1 MGEGN
6 LRMPAAFKALKRPKQ
21 DDVGHVVCVDGDSSQ
36 ELPRSTSPKMHE
48 SLPTASN
55 AGDNN
60 EFDFTNNDTE
70 RQSLTTLL
78 SQNNAP
84 ESRNVSSSFQDNRG
98 ILSKNVQTNGSE
110 SIASFTPSAPPLESR
125 NSNISSIP
133 SVPSV
138 STTNTNFHRQN
149 SIAATSTLPNGNNNN
164 NRLKFASLSSPDV
177 ASTPEGNSQPRLS
190 AFASTASFQ
199 AGIDLYGFKK
209 PTYGITID
217 EFDSLSARYSK
228 YLERRGEKWRNLL
241 RAHGLSIGT
250 DNEPPVRFP
259 PESQK
264 LRRYVRKGI
273 PPKWRGN
280 AWFWYA
286 RGHEKLNAHP
296 QLYEKL
302 VNETEGLKNNDSE
315 HIERDLHRTFPD
327 NILFRNDP
335 NTNEESPHLKALRR
349 VLTCF
354 SVYQPKVGYCQSLNF
369 IAGNLL
375 LFMDEERAFWML
387 VIITQTYLSGL
398 HEVNL
403 EQVNISQGILM
414 ISVRDRLPKI
424 WNALNL
430 EHSLEENFISN
441 LPPISLC
448 TAPWFMSMMVNVL
461 PTETMLRVW
470 DCIFLEGP
478 KTIYRIALSIFK
490 LAEPQLNKATD
501 ELEVFQIIQSAPK
514 TIYDPDVLMS
524 ACFKRTNGFGHVSN
538 EDVAMLRSF
547 VQQRRKQALE
557 GIDSG
562 TSDRHAYAKLHR
574 GRRVKAKLSLYR

>member
-1 MGEGN
+1 
-6 LRMPAAFKALKRPKQ
+6 MPAAFKALQRSKQ
-21 DDVGHVVCVDGDSSQ
+21 DEVGPVVYVDNERNQ
-36 ELPRSTSPKMHE
+36 EIRPSASPKLPNFPPDV
-48 SLPTASN
+48 SLNEDT
-55 AGDNN
+55 N
-60 EFDFTNNDTE
+60 EFDFTNTNTE
-70 RQSLTTLL
+70 RQSLVTLL
-78 SQNNAP
+78 SQNSQP
-84 ESRNVSSSFQDNRG
+84 GSRNVSSGSQENRG
-98 ILSKNVQTNGSE
+98 ILTRNLRGSE
-110 SIASFTPSAPPLESR
+110 STASFTPSAPPLESR
-125 NSNISSIP
+125 NSNISS
-133 SVPSV
+133 VPSV
-138 STTNTNFHRQN
+138 STTNTNFARQN
-149 SIAATSTLPNGNNNN
+149 SNCAVPTNSNNCNN
-164 NRLKFASLSSPDV
+164 NRLKFASMSLPDV
-177 ASTPEGNSQPRLS
+177 AAPSGETPQSRLS
-190 AFASTASFQ
+190 AFASTASFR
-199 AGIDLYGFKK
+199 AGVDLYGFKK
-209 PTYGITID
+209 PTYGISPD
-217 EFDSLSARYSK
+217 EFDSISLKYSK
-228 YLERRGEKWRNLL
+228 YIERRGEKWKNLL
-241 RAHGLSIGT
+241 KAHGLSVGT
-250 DNEPPVRFP
+250 DDEPPVRFP

-286 RGHEKLNAHP
+286 RGYEKLNAHP

-302 VNETEGLKNNDSE
+302 ISETEGLKNNDSE

-327 NILFRNDP
+327 NIYFRNDP
-335 NTNEESPHLKALRR
+335 TTNEESPHLKALRR

-403 EQVNISQGILM
+403 EQVNISQGVLM

-490 LAEPQLNKATD
+490 LSEPQLTKATD

-524 ACFKRTNGFGHVSN
+524 ACFKRTNGFGHISN